1 MLDKSIELFSVQRR
15 ETYGCF
21 WRLSLGTLMPFP
33 PGSGLKLGLLPE
45 GHYTMVV
52 FWTLNKYTVSNVL
65 HIQPTLG
72 C

>member
-1 MLDKSIELFSVQRR
+1 MAVS
-15 ETYGCF
+15 
-21 WRLSLGTLMPFP
+21 GTLMPFP

-72 C
+72 CSQATGPTAVQSIQSIFDWC